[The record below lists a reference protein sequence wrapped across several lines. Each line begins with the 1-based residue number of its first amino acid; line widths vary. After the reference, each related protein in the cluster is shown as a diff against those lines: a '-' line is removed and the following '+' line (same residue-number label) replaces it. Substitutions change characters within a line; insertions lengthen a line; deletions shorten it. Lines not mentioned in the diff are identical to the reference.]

1 MSHVGPAPTVA
12 LLHVGSSLDI
22 MRHIRSGLWNRSW
35 EVSVLVS
42 PSTPD
47 PEQLERIAGRGPT
60 GALAL
65 CGIAVAIVAAI
76 WFMFYLFAFLPRGLL
91 R

>member
-1 MSHVGPAPTVA
+1 MLVTPTTA
-12 LLHVGSSLDI
+12 
-22 MRHIRSGLWNRSW
+22 
-35 EVSVLVS
+35 S
-42 PSTPD
+42 PQ
-47 PEQLERIAGRGPT
+47 ELERIAARGPT

-76 WFMFYLFAFLPRGLL
+76 WIVFYLFTFLPRGLL

>member
-1 MSHVGPAPTVA
+1 M
-12 LLHVGSSLDI
+12 
-22 MRHIRSGLWNRSW
+22 
-35 EVSVLVS
+35 LVS
-42 PSTPD
+42 PSTPTHD
-47 PEQLERIAGRGPT
+47 ELERIASRGPT

-76 WFMFYLFAFLPRGLL
+76 WFAFYLFAFLPRGLL

>member
-1 MSHVGPAPTVA
+1 M
-12 LLHVGSSLDI
+12 
-22 MRHIRSGLWNRSW
+22 
-35 EVSVLVS
+35 LVS

-76 WFMFYLFAFLPRGLL
+76 WFTFYLFAFLPRGLL

>member
-1 MSHVGPAPTVA
+1 MSPGCRAA
-12 LLHVGSSLDI
+12 DYERLHRRRSIDI
-22 MRHIRSGLWNRSW
+22 ICAVRAGWRTRKL

-42 PSTPD
+42 SSTPT
-47 PEQLERIAGRGPT
+47 PEEFERIASRGPT

-76 WFMFYLFAFLPRGLL
+76 WFAFYFFAFLPRGFLQ
-91 R
+91 

>member
-1 MSHVGPAPTVA
+1 MLESPTNA
-12 LLHVGSSLDI
+12 SPQELE
-22 MRHIRSGLWNRSW
+22 HIAS
-35 EVSVLVS
+35 
-42 PSTPD
+42 
-47 PEQLERIAGRGPT
+47 RGPT

-76 WFMFYLFAFLPRGLL
+76 WFAFYFFAFLPRGLL

>member
-1 MSHVGPAPTVA
+1 M
-12 LLHVGSSLDI
+12 
-22 MRHIRSGLWNRSW
+22 
-35 EVSVLVS
+35 LVS
-42 PSTPD
+42 SSTPTH
-47 PEQLERIAGRGPT
+47 EELERIAKRGPT

-76 WFMFYLFAFLPRGLL
+76 WFAFYLFAFLPRGFL